1 MLSGRHTDPKPN
13 GTAKIKTDLVL
24 NTAAVATIIEL
35 EVLVVLREWYRAK
48 KAKDIVRIRKE
59 SLEEGRQEGNREGHQ
74 RGYKEGFEAGRK
86 AERESQAVSSSNSS
100 EKNEKL

>member
-48 KAKDIVRIRKE
+48 KARDIVRVRE
-59 SLEEGRQEGNREGHQ
+59 VGRQEGNREGHQ
-74 RGYKEGFEAGRK
+74 IGYKEGFEAGRK
-86 AERESQAVSSSNSS
+86 AEREARTATITKS
-100 EKNEKL
+100 EPSDRNGGG

>member
-48 KAKDIVRIRKE
+48 KAKDIVRVR
-59 SLEEGRQEGNREGHQ
+59 EEGRREGHQ
-74 RGYKEGFEAGRK
+74 RGYKEGFEAGRN
-86 AERESQAVSSSNSS
+86 AERKAHRS
-100 EKNEKL
+100 EAKRNGEDQD